1 MELELEVPEVP
12 ERHGL
17 VGGPGGQD
25 ELGVG
30 VEAQAVHLGRV
41 RVHGVGG
48 LQERERDNVSDCIIS
63 KIINTS

>member
-30 VEAQAVHLGRV
+30 VEAQAVDFGRV
-41 RVHGVGG
+41 RVHGVRG
-48 LQERERDNVSDCIIS
+48 LQGDKRERSIDFDCFRS
-63 KIINTS
+63 